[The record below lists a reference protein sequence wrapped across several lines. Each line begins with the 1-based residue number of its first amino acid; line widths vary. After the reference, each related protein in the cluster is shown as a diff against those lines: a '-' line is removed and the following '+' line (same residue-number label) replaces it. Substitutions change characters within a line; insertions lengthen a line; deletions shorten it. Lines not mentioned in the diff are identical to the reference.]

1 MKDNENPDQGLDA
14 TVARAFGRPAPMTL
28 QEAKEDLLGARVFG
42 RVPRP
47 EAAAIVEANERTT
60 ARDEATQS
68 DDTPW
73 RTAVTPRYQE
83 AFLSREQ
90 ELVSLVS
97 SRRGQTM
104 EAARQYVE
112 GTLREAW
119 CKALT
124 KGFPSDGITAVADK
138 IAESKR
144 HLSHLTPIIRESQ
157 ARRDSTVV
165 QVEEQAVLTR
175 WNKGIQL

>member
-1 MKDNENPDQGLDA
+1 MNDSKHSPQSLDA
-14 TVARAFGRPAPMTL
+14 ASARAFGRQAPMSL
-28 QEAKEDLLGARVFG
+28 QEAQEDLLGARIFG
-42 RVPRP
+42 RPARP
-47 EAAAIVEANERTT
+47 EAVAIVEANERTT
-60 ARDEATQS
+60 TRDEATQS

-73 RTAVTPRYQE
+73 RTAMPAPYQE

-124 KGFPSDGITAVADK
+124 MGFPSDGIAAVSDK

-165 QVEEQAVLTR
+165 QVEERVGQTR
-175 WNKGIQL
+175 WNKGVQL